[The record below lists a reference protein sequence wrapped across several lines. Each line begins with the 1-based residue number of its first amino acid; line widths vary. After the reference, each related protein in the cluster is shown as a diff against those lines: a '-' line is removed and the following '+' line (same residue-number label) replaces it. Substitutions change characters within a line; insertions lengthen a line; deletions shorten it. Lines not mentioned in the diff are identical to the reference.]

1 MGSGP
6 NNPEKE
12 ASPANVSHAK
22 LMLCNPES
30 PAVLYQCR
38 IYSAFL
44 FCADNTS
51 VHFAYRK
58 RVCSEVGYGLRAL
71 GASLRIADRGG
82 VFKGKGTVTAHF
94 ILQRELP
101 TFHPPWIS
109 RASAPFFAI
118 PPALQC
124 MLVIMI
130 ISFNFVNGVDGGLRF
145 TLHSSRYLSSMPAS
159 FGAKDTSASLC
170 LV

>member
-1 MGSGP
+1 
-6 NNPEKE
+6 
-12 ASPANVSHAK
+12 
-22 LMLCNPES
+22 
-30 PAVLYQCR
+30 
-38 IYSAFL
+38 
-44 FCADNTS
+44 

-109 RASAPFFAI
+109 RASAPFFAF

-124 MLVIMI
+124 MLVISHDYQCQVLI
-130 ISFNFVNGVDGGLRF
+130 EV
-145 TLHSSRYLSSMPAS
+145 A
-159 FGAKDTSASLC
+159 
-170 LV
+170 LVSVVREVRIVYVYKYENKIPVPD

>member
-1 MGSGP
+1 M
-6 NNPEKE
+6 
-12 ASPANVSHAK
+12 
-22 LMLCNPES
+22 
-30 PAVLYQCR
+30 YQCR

-44 FCADNTS
+44 FCADNKS
-51 VHFAYRK
+51 DHFAYRK

-82 VFKGKGTVTAHF
+82 VLKGKGTVTAHF

-109 RASAPFFAI
+109 RASAPFFAF

-145 TLHSSRYLSSMPAS
+145 TLHSSRYLSSKPATVEPRTPVHRFAWCNGCS
-159 FGAKDTSASLC
+159 GHLRPRRMTSSTP
-170 LV
+170 